1 MTRITLLIGLGGFIG
16 TVARFLSQQFIYR
29 FYPVTF
35 PIGTLAVNLL
45 GCFLIGIFFSLSEKG
60 NLLSSEWRMF
70 LTVGFCG
77 GFTTLSAFTYESV
90 QLIRAGEWNYVFI
103 YAVASVVIGIL
114 ATFFGIWLTKMA
126 F

>member
-1 MTRITLLIGLGGFIG
+1 MTRITLIIGLGGFIG

-29 FYPVTF
+29 LYPVTF
-35 PIGTLAVNLL
+35 PFGTLAVNLL

-60 NLLSSEWRMF
+60 NLLSPEWRMF

-103 YAVASVVIGIL
+103 YSVASVVIGIL
-114 ATFFGIWLTKMA
+114 ATFTGIWLMKMA